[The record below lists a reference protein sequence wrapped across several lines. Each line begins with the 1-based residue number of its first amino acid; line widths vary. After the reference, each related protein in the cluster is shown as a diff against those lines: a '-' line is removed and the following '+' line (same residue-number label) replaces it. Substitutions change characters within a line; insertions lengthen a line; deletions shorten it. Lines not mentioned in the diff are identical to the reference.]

1 MYWTGLKRFLLIS
14 IIVLMVGGVLT
25 FTVGFYRN
33 VLHNGEYTEALC
45 TNIDYILIEHICY
58 YQCCTDRNQE
68 SQTVNIQRRSS
79 DADVAEMFLPGE
91 LVVRRRPQ
99 VAGDTFDASKKC
111 QNKICNIVCYSG
123 YVQVRDNI
131 SQRIWNVH
139 QVLQNAALTR
149 NYILGNFSVQYPLGA
164 NSTCYYMT
172 DYKHRDNCNT
182 CVVFSLQPELM
193 YLLIAIGLVVASLIV
208 IVILVR
214 YEIWYKNKPF
224 WHGVI
229 DYKGIA

>member
-33 VLHNGEYTEALC
+33 VLYNGEYTEALC

-58 YQCCTDRNQE
+58 YQCCTDRNQDFY
-68 SQTVNIQRRSS
+68 S
-79 DADVAEMFLPGE
+79 
-91 LVVRRRPQ
+91 
-99 VAGDTFDASKKC
+99 AGRVDRDTFDASKKC

-193 YLLIAIGLVVASLIV
+193 YMLIAIGLVVASLIV
-208 IVILVR
+208 IVVLVR
-214 YEIWYKNKPF
+214 YEIWYKNRPF